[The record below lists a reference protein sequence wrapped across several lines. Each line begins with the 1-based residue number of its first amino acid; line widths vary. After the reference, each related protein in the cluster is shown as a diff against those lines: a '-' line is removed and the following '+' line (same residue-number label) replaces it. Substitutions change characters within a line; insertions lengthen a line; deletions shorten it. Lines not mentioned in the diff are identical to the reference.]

1 MQLNIKVCTDDSCKV
16 IVRDD
21 TEIGGSGYL
30 PESSS
35 VTVLNRFKYSETMSI
50 DVLQYNK
57 MENPEIQVPIYST
70 HTTQSQGVV
79 LPVNFDGWFSVYHIV
94 LPTEEWFLKEKAK
107 EDGSSLPLYQV
118 VYFSDGTNIFK
129 YINGE
134 IYSAT
139 LQEVIERNTEGT
151 TISKIDKNYISICFL
166 KKCYISLCQQ
176 IFNSRGF
183 SKCWNKN
190 SLDDDLIYRR
200 DLVWMTIN
208 VIKYMTQFN
217 QLAEAQRI
225 IERVG
230 GCNGL
235 CKSEFRQIANHGCG
249 CNK

>member
-1 MQLNIKVCTDDSCKV
+1 MELNIKVYTDDSCKI

-21 TEIGGSGYL
+21 IEIGGSGYL

-35 VTVLNRFKYSETMSI
+35 VTVMNRFKYSDTVSI
-50 DVLQYNK
+50 DVLQHNK
-57 MENPEIQVPIYST
+57 VDNPEIQTPIYT
-70 HTTQSQGVV
+70 LHNTEVAPIT
-79 LPVNFDGWFSVYHIV
+79 LPVGFDGWFSVYHIV
-94 LPTEEWFLKEKAK
+94 LPSEEWFLKEKAK
-107 EDGSSLPLYQV
+107 ESGSSLSLYDV
-118 VYFSDGTNIFK
+118 VYYSDGNGVFK

-134 IYSAT
+134 VSSVK
-139 LQEVIERNTEGT
+139 LEEVIERNSQGT
-151 TISKIDKNYISICFL
+151 TISKIDKNYVSICFL

-190 SLDDDLIYRR
+190 SLDSDLIYRR
-200 DLVWMTIN
+200 DLVWMAIN

-217 QLAEAQRI
+217 QLSEAERI
-225 IERVG
+225 IERIG